1 MEVDEN
7 SSSSSNDEV
16 YDVEV
21 AMKVSKSGKE
31 IETKRVNFGKLKEAQ
46 VKGLAD
52 LFSMMAANVEYI
64 KKLTPQFEKLDK
76 SKPAYLQ

>member
-1 MEVDEN
+1 MLVSKDGKEVDR
-7 SSSSSNDEV
+7 
-16 YDVEV
+16 
-21 AMKVSKSGKE
+21 
-31 IETKRVNFGKLKEAQ
+31 KRVDFGKIKEAQ

-52 LFSMMAANVEYI
+52 LFSMMAANIEYL